1 MSDKLLTD
9 EEVALLAENPNVQSV
24 SKRCIVFTPE
34 FKQTAYD
41 ELCSGMKMREIMLRH
56 GIDSDMLGVIRV
68 RGFQDRLEKQAERPE
83 GFADLS
89 KTKGANGSEPKDE
102 SMQKQIRQLQHE
114 LAYTRQEVEFLKKI
128 RMADLEAQKQWESKH
143 RPK

>member
-9 EEVALLAENPNVQSV
+9 EEVGKLAENPNIQSV
-24 SKRCIVFTPE
+24 SKRRIVFTPE

-41 ELCSGMKMREIMLRH
+41 ERCSGMKMREIMLRH
-56 GIDSDMLGVIRV
+56 GIDTEMLGVVRV
-68 RGFQDRLEKQAERPE
+68 RGFQDKLEKQASRPE
-83 GFADLS
+83 GFANLN
-89 KTKGANGSEPKDE
+89 KTKGMNASEPKDE
-102 SMQKQIRQLQHE
+102 SIQKQLRYLQHE

-143 RPK
+143 RQK